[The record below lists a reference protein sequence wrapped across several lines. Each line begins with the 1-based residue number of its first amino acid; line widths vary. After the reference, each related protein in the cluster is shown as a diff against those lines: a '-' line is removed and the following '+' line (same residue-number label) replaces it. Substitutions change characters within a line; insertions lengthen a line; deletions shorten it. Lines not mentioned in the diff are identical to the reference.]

1 MRQHARWGQLAA
13 YVLLALAIAASTLA
27 FAVLHAWDSPSISG
41 AAPGYRYLALG
52 YQRASGDDYASLDSS
67 TLVKLLPKLPS
78 AWRLGIGFAQHVALG
93 VRPGKNLPRW
103 NIALVYGDYLQ
114 ALHLHPLAGRLIDLR
129 EQQDGT
135 PVIVLSATLARHWFG
150 SVPAA
155 VGRSVYDTHGLA
167 LRVIGVLP
175 ANFAGTDGLDSSK
188 PTQGWIPGPL
198 MTLISVGKW
207 PFPKGKFP
215 TGDLLAKIPMAGPA
229 PLLSVPGAT
238 SRPQL
243 RAQLAQFYAQS
254 VSVLPKDLTGLAT
267 AAPYSV
273 FPTVQRQYAQRMRL
287 FFGLA
292 FATLILAAV
301 NVLVLQWLRYLQ
313 RRGTLRLERVL
324 GARRGYL
331 LRRYAWSSL
340 LVAAGLGI
348 GALLLVALGAL
359 LLRHLAPNLDAVLTA
374 HALLR
379 PLLGLLP
386 PLVLLVALAQALPM
400 FVLLARERLDSAQ
413 RVSGARGD
421 RAFGSVLLAGEITLG
436 ALMSVLAAWAI
447 GYAWR
452 STHQN
457 IGFLDRPATIVQV
470 TPNGDIDALLAHV
483 DPAKNRLQLQQALR
497 LLAGGQ
503 ALTPAGIGPAIHPNS
518 GFDFPTTVSA
528 GARTVSVCNEEV
540 TPGWLQASGVRIIAG
555 RGFAATHAQPDTVL
569 LDVRLAASLFG
580 SAQAAVGRNVTE
592 PGNKK
597 PRRVIG
603 VVAPVYLHGTRRDG
617 CPVLFADMRDNN
629 FGLLG
634 DPHSLIVGAR
644 LDGGQR
650 AALRQRLTAFFA
662 REHLGL
668 AIKSI
673 RGTTQTR
680 DWLAAQQI
688 TQSRVFTAIAL
699 FAWGIA
705 LSGIFALLR
714 LYLAQRRR
722 LLAIESALGATPR
735 RTYFGVILGTLAVAG
750 IGAIIAL
757 LLVPWLATQYALLS
771 GAQVEP
777 YGAATWLAL
786 AVLLL
791 AVFLVAHFPARR
803 AARAE
808 PAESLHE
815 L

>member
-13 YVLLALAIAASTLA
+13 YALLALAVAATTLA
-27 FAVLHAWDSPSISG
+27 FAVLQAWDSPLIPG

-52 YQRASGDDYASLDSS
+52 YQRASGDDFASLDSS

-78 AWRLGIGFAQHVALG
+78 SWRLGMGFSQHVALG
-93 VRPGKNLPRW
+93 ARPGKNLQRVK
-103 NIALVYGDYLQ
+103 IAMVYGDYLQ
-114 ALHLHPLAGRLIDLR
+114 ALHLRPLAGRLIDLQD
-129 EQQDGT
+129 QQTGA
-135 PVIVLSATLARHWFG
+135 PVILLSAAQARHWFG
-150 SVPAA
+150 SVQAA
-155 VGRSVYDTHGLA
+155 VGRSVYDAHGLA
-167 LRVIGVLP
+167 LQVIGVLP
-175 ANFAGTDGLDSSK
+175 DAFAGTEGILSSK
-188 PTQGWIPGPL
+188 PVEGWIPGPL

-215 TGDLLAKIPMAGPA
+215 AGDLLAKIPMMGPA
-229 PLLSVPGAT
+229 PLLSMPDAI
-238 SRPQL
+238 SQPQL
-243 RAQLAQFYAQS
+243 QAQLAQFYAQS
-254 VSVLPKDLTGLAT
+254 VAMLPKDLTGLAT
-267 AAPYSV
+267 VAPYSV
-273 FPTVQRQYAQRMRL
+273 FPTLQRQYAQRIRL

-359 LLRHLAPNLDAVLTA
+359 LLRHLASNLDAVLTA

-386 PLVLLVALAQALPM
+386 PLVLLIALAQALPM
-400 FVLLARERLDSAQ
+400 LVLLARERLDGAQ

-421 RAFGSVLLAGEITLG
+421 RAFGSVLLAGEIALG
-436 ALMSVLAAWAI
+436 ALMSALAAWAI
-447 GYAWR
+447 AYAWR
-452 STHQN
+452 STHQD
-457 IGFLDRPATIVQV
+457 IGYLDRPATIVQV
-470 TPNGDIDALLAHV
+470 APSGNIYALLAHV
-483 DPAKNRLQLQQALR
+483 NKARNRLQLQLVLQLMASGR
-497 LLAGGQ
+497 AS
-503 ALTPAGIGPAIHPNS
+503 TPTGIGPAIEPNS
-518 GFDFPTTVSA
+518 GFDFPKTVSA
-528 GARTVSVCNEEV
+528 GARSVSVCNEEV
-540 TPGWLQASGVRIIAG
+540 TPGWLQASGVRIMAG
-555 RGFAATHAQPDTVL
+555 QGFATAHAQPDTVL
-569 LDVRLAASLFG
+569 LDARLAASLFG
-580 SAQAAVGRNVTE
+580 SVQAAVGRSVTE

-617 CPVLFADMRDNN
+617 CPALFADLRNSEI
-629 FGLLG
+629 GVIG

-662 REHLGL
+662 REHMGL
-668 AIKSI
+668 AIRSI

-722 LLAIESALGATPR
+722 LLAIESALGATPS
-735 RTYFGVILGTLAVAG
+735 RTYRGVVLGTLAVAG

-757 LLVPWLATQYALLS
+757 LLLPWLATQYALLS
-771 GAQVEP
+771 GAQMAP
-777 YGAATWLAL
+777 FGWATWIAL

-808 PAESLHE
+808 PAASLHE

>member
-1 MRQHARWGQLAA
+1 MR
-13 YVLLALAIAASTLA
+13 
-27 FAVLHAWDSPSISG
+27 
-41 AAPGYRYLALG
+41 
-52 YQRASGDDYASLDSS
+52 SS
-67 TLVKLLPKLPS
+67 
-78 AWRLGIGFAQHVALG
+78 
-93 VRPGKNLPRW
+93 
-103 NIALVYGDYLQ
+103 
-114 ALHLHPLAGRLIDLR
+114 
-129 EQQDGT
+129 
-135 PVIVLSATLARHWFG
+135 
-150 SVPAA
+150 
-155 VGRSVYDTHGLA
+155 
-167 LRVIGVLP
+167 
-175 ANFAGTDGLDSSK
+175 
-188 PTQGWIPGPL
+188 
-198 MTLISVGKW
+198 
-207 PFPKGKFP
+207 
-215 TGDLLAKIPMAGPA
+215 
-229 PLLSVPGAT
+229 
-238 SRPQL
+238 
-243 RAQLAQFYAQS
+243 QFYAQS

-348 GALLLVALGAL
+348 GALLLVALGAV
-359 LLRHLAPNLDAVLTA
+359 LLRHLAPNIDAVLTA

-421 RAFGSVLLAGEITLG
+421 RAFGSVLLAGEIALG

-470 TPNGDIDALLAHV
+470 TPSGNLYALLAHV
-483 DPAKNRLQLQQALR
+483 DPAKNRLQLQQVLK
-497 LLAGGQ
+497 LLTGGQ
-503 ALTPAGIGPAIHPNS
+503 TSTPAGIGPVILPNS
-518 GFDFPTTVSA
+518 GFDLPKTISA
-528 GARTVSVCNEEV
+528 GTRSASVCNEEV
-540 TPGWLQASGVRIIAG
+540 TPGWLQAGGVRIIAG
-555 RGFAATHAQPDTVL
+555 QGFATAHAQPDTVL
-569 LDVRLAASLFG
+569 LDARLAASLFG
-580 SAQAAVGRNVTE
+580 SAQAAVGRNVVTE
-592 PGNKK
+592 PGQKG

-603 VVAPVYLHGTRRDG
+603 VAAPVYLHGTRRDG
-617 CPVLFADMRDNN
+617 CPVLFADLRNSEL
-629 FGLLG
+629 GVIG

-650 AALRQRLTAFFA
+650 AALRQRLTAFIA
-662 REHLGL
+662 REHMGL
-668 AIKSI
+668 AIRSI
-673 RGTTQTR
+673 RGTTQMR

-771 GAQVEP
+771 GAQVAP

-786 AVLLL
+786 TVLLL